1 MGRGEGE
8 SLFRC
13 TPPLRAAIRSAEGTA
28 VIVDRVASG
37 KWVPVREKGH
47 VALGLGQVIM
57 QRSVAAGCN
66 GATGKGAKN
75 PLVVGLLNDRLFSPA
90 RVRGGSEEE
99 RTDLNQVKMDG
110 LRLRAATKQRRRQ
123 KASAL
128 SFVLV
133 SLLFTSPSV
142 VTVAHIIKLL

>member
-133 SLLFTSPSV
+133 SLLFTSKCCDCCS
-142 VTVAHIIKLL
+142 HY